1 MARNPGL
8 RDRDAPVTKEGIIL
22 RVYGYS
28 HPPNAAIC
36 DAEYASERIYRSDDT
51 RALRKDRK
59 SGSTYY
65 KFYSDEGL
73 QFIKDSYPQYQ
84 VYYGPLQKYIVGIK
98 EDQISEL
105 RRPNDKL
112 QELLMGNE
120 RDLLVSSGVE
130 LLDMIFDRSNLRS
143 TDFGVFGSILHNF
156 YHVLYSDL
164 DFVIYGRK
172 GLKTLLEV
180 LKDFYAEKGSNLR
193 NEFGGPAKPS
203 SSSHW
208 MFKNYSPEE
217 YVWHEKRKL
226 IWAIYNSKSLGRQIK
241 VEFEP
246 IRNWNE
252 IEREPKSMSIE
263 KVGRVR
269 CIAKILAED
278 QSYFMPSIYPIEVE
292 RTLSGIG
299 SGSIIRIVS
308 FVEEFR
314 MQARTGERVLVEG
327 SLEKVS
333 VPKRSFHQIVLSYGP
348 HYHEQVMK
356 AL

>member
-1 MARNPGL
+1 MARNSRL
-8 RDRDAPVTKEGIIL
+8 RDRDAPITEEGIIL

-36 DAEYASERIYRSDDT
+36 DAEYASDRIYRSDDA

-59 SGSTYY
+59 SGSIYY

-73 QFIKDSYPQYQ
+73 QFIRNNYPQYQ
-84 VYYGPLQKYIVGIK
+84 VYHAALQKYIVGIK
-98 EDQISEL
+98 EDQIVEL
-105 RRPNDKL
+105 RRPNEKL
-112 QELLMGNE
+112 KELLIRDE
-120 RDLLVSSGVE
+120 KDLLINTGIE
-130 LLDMIFDRSNLRS
+130 LLDTIFDRSNLRS
-143 TDFGVFGSILHNF
+143 ADFGVFGSILHDF
-156 YHVLYSDL
+156 YHVSYSDL
-164 DFVIYGRK
+164 DFVIYGRRK
-172 GLKTLLEV
+172 LGTLLEL

-193 NEFGGPAKPS
+193 NEFEGAKVS

-208 MFKNYSPEE
+208 MFKDYSPEE

-226 IWAIYNSKSLGRQIK
+226 IWAIYNSESLGRQVK

-246 IRNWNE
+246 IRDWNE
-252 IEREPKSMSIE
+252 IKKEPESMLIE

-292 RTLSGIG
+292 RILGGIG
-299 SGSIIRIVS
+299 SESIIRIVS
-308 FVEEFR
+308 YVEEFR
-314 MQARTGERVLVEG
+314 MQGRTGERVLVEG
-327 SLEKVS
+327 SLEKVTM
-333 VPKRSFHQIVLSYGP
+333 PKRSFHQITLSYGP
-348 HYHEQVMK
+348 HYHEQVIK